1 MSIPSLLFDPKSP
14 KIKKLVYRNIIPYLG
29 MKLINIKTYFLDL
42 MFPIHCLGCNK
53 EGSHLCD
60 DCVDSIPLEIS
71 QTRTQYV
78 DHLYSATNFDHPLL
92 NRALKEF
99 KYRFV
104 KDLSQPL
111 AKIIKRMLR
120 ENNLVFNYFIAIP
133 VPLSKKR
140 INWRGFNQA
149 ELIAKHLDWGITT
162 NIIFRKKSSKPQA
175 DIENKEERSLNVE
188 DNFEIN
194 SKIDVKNKNFV
205 LIDDVATTGS
215 TLNECAKII
224 KQNGAKTVIGITVAH
239 G

>member
-1 MSIPSLLFDPKSP
+1 
-14 KIKKLVYRNIIPYLG
+14 

-42 MFPIHCLGCNK
+42 MFPIHCLGCKK

-60 DCVDSIPLEIS
+60 ECVDSIPLEIS
-71 QTRTQYV
+71 QTRTQYI
-78 DHLYSATNFDHPLL
+78 DHLYSAINFDHPLL

-111 AKIIKRMLR
+111 AKIVKRMISEKDITLDS
-120 ENNLVFNYFIAIP
+120 LTTIP

-140 INWRGFNQA
+140 MNWRGFNQA
-149 ELIAKHLDWGITT
+149 ELIARHLDWGVTT
-162 NIIFRKKSSKPQA
+162 NIIFRNKSSKPQA
-175 DIENKEERSLNVE
+175 DIENKEERMINIKG
-188 DNFEIN
+188 DFEIN
-194 SKIDVKNKNFV
+194 PETNVKNKNFV